1 MRHQPFLPF
10 YLFTFLPFKKAI
22 EFFTLRSSLLPYK
35 GVSLFYLFTFLLLKA
50 LFYLYNAHL
59 LEQTVGVSPAVHEVD
74 HVAHVDAYAASELR
88 VEPDVARERVP
99 VAVEGKTDELALAV
113 EDR

>member
-1 MRHQPFLPF
+1 MRRQPFLP
-10 YLFTFLPFKKAI
+10 LKKAI
-22 EFFTLRSSLLPYK
+22 EFFTLHSSLK
-35 GVSLFYLFTFLLLKA
+35 CGV
-50 LFYLYNAHL
+50 FYLYNAHL

-88 VEPDVARERVP
+88 VEPDVARKRVP

>member
-1 MRHQPFLPF
+1 MRRQPFLPF
-10 YLFTFLPFKKAI
+10 YLFTFLP
-22 EFFTLRSSLLPYK
+22 
-35 GVSLFYLFTFLLLKA
+35 LKA

-74 HVAHVDAYAASELR
+74 HVAHVDAYKESEHR

>member
-1 MRHQPFLPF
+1 M
-10 YLFTFLPFKKAI
+10 
-22 EFFTLRSSLLPYK
+22 
-35 GVSLFYLFTFLLLKA
+35 
-50 LFYLYNAHL
+50 
-59 LEQTVGVSPAVHEVD
+59 SPAVHEVD